1 MVIYEHVKGILSVPC
16 YLDNGDYA
24 EYTTD
29 IAFTDSD
36 IIRNSCSIK
45 SSACDSSTF
54 SLGSVRP
61 AELSIQLHLEQDG
74 INAYNL
80 YGAKIILY
88 SCYQKEPKP
97 SDWIFRG
104 MFWVTSVSR
113 KKTLYTLRASDAL
126 VWLNNNSISSGSGK
140 VDDDESE
147 VSKKLRDKL
156 EGYEGESGGGGVYPL
171 HDIVTDIVTWTN
183 DILQN
188 MIAEKPLAYEHIN
201 SIPNDNPK
209 LGNSYSGYTLM
220 RKSEEGESRN
230 TRYSAIDYISALAKP
245 ACSFVCMRNDQYQN
259 NDSQVPFS
267 LVPFGFFKDKIRVPF
282 SSIARDSCDVASYN
296 IYIQKVYFKTY
307 DDTGWTNARE
317 YKPMLGNAEIDL
329 SSNCFFDGRRMET
342 VLNYQEDFPDTNDKN
357 EYPIVEAAANYLF
370 HNVLLKPFQLK
381 CYLKFDDMEHFP
393 KLGQR
398 IEIEYQPG
406 KWVESTITN
415 MTWKFRG
422 GWEFSCTGKDTR
434 VLAQAAKRS
443 LAFNAENASKRHA
456 DIAAAKAKE
465 VALKAANDANDNASS
480 AHDSIDTTDGNLRN
494 TDRIARRNMEAISN
508 AFLSL
513 GVSLSYEYVPETCK

>member
-126 VWLNNNSISSGSGK
+126 VWLNNNSISSASGK
-140 VDDDESE
+140 VDNDESE

-156 EGYEGESGGGGVYPL
+156 EGYEGDAGGGGVYPL
-171 HDIVTDIVTWTN
+171 HTIVADIVTWTN

-188 MIAEKPLAYEHIN
+188 MIAEKPLIYEHID
-201 SIPNDNPK
+201 SIPNDSPK
-209 LGNSYSGYTLM
+209 LGNPYSGYTLM
-220 RKSEEGESRN
+220 RKSEEGESKN

-245 ACSFVCMRNDQYQN
+245 ACSFVCMRNDRYQIQN
-259 NDSQVPFS
+259 NDLQVPFS

-282 SSIARDSCDVASYN
+282 SAIARDSCDVASYN
-296 IYIQKVYFKTY
+296 IYIQKVHFKTY
-307 DDTGWTNARE
+307 DDTGWTNARA

-342 VLNYQEDFPDTNDKN
+342 VINYNNNCPDTSDKN
-357 EYPIVEAAANYLF
+357 ECQIVDTAADYLF

-406 KWVESTITN
+406 KWAESTITN

-443 LAFNAENASKRHA
+443 LAFNSENASKRHA
-456 DIAAAKAKE
+456 DIVAAKAR
-465 VALKAANDANDNASS
+465 KAADNAWGY
-480 AHDSIDTTDGNLRN
+480 ANGAYERVNQVVTEDIQNLENNKVNQTDYDTA
-494 TDRIARRNMEAISN
+494 IAEIWNKIN
-508 AFLSL
+508 SL
-513 GVSLSYEYVPETCK
+513 

>member
-29 IAFTDSD
+29 IAFTNSD

-88 SCYQKEPKP
+88 SCYRKEPVP

-126 VWLNNNSISSGSGK
+126 VWLNNNSISSASGK
-140 VDDDESE
+140 VDNDESE

-156 EGYEGESGGGGVYPL
+156 EGYEGDTGGGGVYPL
-171 HDIVTDIVTWTN
+171 HTIVADIVTWTN

-188 MIAEKPLAYEHIN
+188 MIAEKPLIYEHID
-201 SIPNDNPK
+201 SIPNDSPK
-209 LGNSYSGYTLM
+209 LGNPYSGYTLM
-220 RKSEEGESRN
+220 RKSEEGESKN

-245 ACSFVCMRNDQYQN
+245 ACSFVCMRNDRYQIQN
-259 NDSQVPFS
+259 NDLQVPFS

-282 SSIARDSCDVASYN
+282 SAIARDSCDVASYN
-296 IYIQKVYFKTY
+296 IYIQKVHFKTY
-307 DDTGWTNARE
+307 DDTGWTNARA

-342 VLNYQEDFPDTNDKN
+342 VINYNNNCPDTSDKN
-357 EYPIVEAAANYLF
+357 ECQIVDTAADYLF

-406 KWVESTITN
+406 KWAESTITN

-443 LAFNAENASKRHA
+443 LAFNSENVSKRHA
-456 DIAAAKAKE
+456 DIVAAKAR
-465 VALKAANDANDNASS
+465 KAADNAWGYANDAYERVNQVVTEDIQNLENNKVNQT
-480 AHDSIDTTDGNLRN
+480 DYDTA
-494 TDRIARRNMEAISN
+494 IAEIWNKIN
-508 AFLSL
+508 SL
-513 GVSLSYEYVPETCK
+513 